1 MLETSSVNAC
11 LLAGQS
17 RSLLLMKR
25 FVALP
30 SGGCC
35 HYILVISQVSGR
47 HHLSDEYTV
56 FGLPMQRV
64 FEGWSCMMEVH
75 GLL

>member
-1 MLETSSVNAC
+1 
-11 LLAGQS
+11 
-17 RSLLLMKR
+17 MKR

-56 FGLPMQRV
+56 FGLLMQRV

>member
-1 MLETSSVNAC
+1 MLEMSSVNAC

-17 RSLLLMKR
+17 RWLLLMKH
-25 FVALP
+25 FVALL

-35 HYILVISQVSGR
+35 HYILVISQVSVHR
-47 HHLSDEYTV
+47 HSSDEYTV
-56 FGLPMQRV
+56 FGLLMQRV